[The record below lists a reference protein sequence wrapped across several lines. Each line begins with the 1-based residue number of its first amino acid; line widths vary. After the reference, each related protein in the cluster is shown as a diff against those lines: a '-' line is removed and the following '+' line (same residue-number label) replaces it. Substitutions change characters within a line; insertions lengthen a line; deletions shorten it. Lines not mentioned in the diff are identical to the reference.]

1 MSPPNVVD
9 TQARQRVVGDDETKS
24 ETFERNYIP
33 MDFTIKE
40 IRDAIPAHLFVRN
53 TTKSI
58 VYLLKDVATIASLV
72 YCAILID
79 TLPFLALRIIAW
91 IAYSIVQG
99 TVMVGLFIL
108 AHECG
113 HGAFSDNRT
122 INTVVGWVIDSAYL
136 VPYHTFQIAH
146 FKHHKGTSSMTKD
159 IDYVPLT
166 RSKRSSPAM
175 IIDGNAGSHDHHDH
189 HDCSIF
195 ADTPLY
201 NLSSLVSFLITGWP
215 LYVLTNIH
223 GYIPP
228 KWIVAHFQPVPPQ
241 YEPHQRKGIF
251 YSNCGVALMA
261 TTLLFFS
268 AVYGAWTV
276 FMLYVAPYLVLNV
289 WLVCITYLQHTD
301 PKVPHFR
308 DQAWNFQRGAACTVD
323 RSFGAVVNHLHHHIS
338 ATHQCHHMFTQMP
351 FYNAVEAT
359 KYLKE
364 KLGKYYIYDETPIV
378 QALIRNW
385 RECKFVED
393 EGDVVFYKS

>member
-9 TQARQRVVGDDETKS
+9 TQVRQRVVGDDETRSK
-24 ETFERNYIP
+24 TPFESNYVP
-33 MDFTIKE
+33 MNFTIKE
-40 IRDAIPAHLFVRN
+40 IREAIPAHLFVRN
-53 TTKSI
+53 TIKSI
-58 VYLLKDVATIASLV
+58 MYLLKDVATVASLV
-72 YCAILID
+72 YCANFID
-79 TLPFLALRIIAW
+79 TLPSLALRIPAW

-99 TVMVGLFIL
+99 TVMVGPFAL

-122 INTVVGWVIDSAYL
+122 INTVIGWVIDSAYL
-136 VPYHTFQIAH
+136 VPYHAFQISH
-146 FKHHKGTSSMTKD
+146 SKHHKGTSSMTKD
-159 IDYVPLT
+159 TDYVPLT
-166 RSKRSSPAM
+166 RSKRNVPAM
-175 IIDGNAGSHDHHDH
+175 TLDEDAGSNDHHD
-189 HDCSIF
+189 SIF

-201 NLSSLVSFLITGWP
+201 NLSSLIPFLLTGWP
-215 LYVLTNIH
+215 MYVLINIH
-223 GYIPP
+223 GYMPP
-228 KWIVAHFQPVPPQ
+228 KWVVPQFQPVPFKH
-241 YEPHQRKGIF
+241 EPHQRQGIV
-251 YSNCGVALMA
+251 YSNCGVVLMA
-261 TTLLFFS
+261 TTLLSLS
-268 AVYGAWTV
+268 AVYGARIV
-276 FMLYVAPYLVLNV
+276 FLLYVAPYLVMNV
-289 WLVCITYLQHTD
+289 WLVCLTYLQHTD

-323 RSFGAVVNHLHHHIS
+323 RSFGAVVNHLHHHIG

-378 QALIRNW
+378 QALLRNW

>member
-9 TQARQRVVGDDETKS
+9 TQARQRIVGDDEAMSKTP
-24 ETFERNYIP
+24 FERNYVP

-40 IRDAIPAHLFVRN
+40 IRDAIPSHLFVRS

-58 VYLLKDVATIASLV
+58 MYLLKDVATISSLV
-72 YCAILID
+72 YGATFID
-79 TLPFLALRIIAW
+79 ALPSLTLRVSAW
-91 IAYSIVQG
+91 IAYSVVLG
-99 TVMVGLFIL
+99 TVMVGPFIL

-122 INTVVGWVIDSAYL
+122 INTIVGWVIDSAYL

-146 FKHHKGTSSMTKD
+146 SKHHKGTSSMTKD

-166 RSKRSSPAM
+166 RSKRSLPAM
-175 IIDGNAGSHDHHDH
+175 NLDGHADSLDHHD
-189 HDCSIF
+189 SIF
-195 ADTPLY
+195 GDTPLY
-201 NLSSLVSFLITGWP
+201 SLSSLFSFLVTGWP
-215 LYVLTNIH
+215 MYVLTNIH
-223 GYIPP
+223 GYTPP
-228 KWIVAHFQPVPPQ
+228 KWVVAKFQPVPPH
-241 YEPHQRKGIF
+241 YEPHQRQGMF

-261 TTLLFFS
+261 TTLLSLS
-268 AVYGAWTV
+268 AVYGTRTV

-359 KYLKE
+359 KYLKK
-364 KLGKYYIYDETPIV
+364 KLGKYYIYDETPIM

-385 RECKFVED
+385 TECKFVED